1 MLIFKFALAEF
12 DYCVRYRLTSVMH
25 GVRSVHMELKKN
37 LNTVALVSQKG
48 TYCRSV
54 LDELQIPVLSRK

>member
-1 MLIFKFALAEF
+1 M
-12 DYCVRYRLTSVMH
+12 VSTH
-25 GVRSVHMELKKN
+25 GIKKN